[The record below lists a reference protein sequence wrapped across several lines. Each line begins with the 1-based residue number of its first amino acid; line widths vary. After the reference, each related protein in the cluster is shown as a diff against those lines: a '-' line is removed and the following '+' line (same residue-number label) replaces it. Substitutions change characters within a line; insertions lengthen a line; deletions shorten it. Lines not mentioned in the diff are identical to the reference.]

1 MAETETTA
9 TDAALA
15 DAAVTEHDPAVIE
28 QLDRAFL
35 RLRRMTNK
43 PAATTLPLAS
53 VGRRIDLAKIMACQA
68 IADAVESPCGGGMP
82 TVKDVAVALD
92 LEHSTAS
99 RLLGEAEV
107 EGLVVRGTDL
117 ADRRR
122 TTLALTETGQMVV
135 AESAVLRW
143 RIMGDLLAGW
153 TSQDVQTLATLLGR
167 VTATLSKR
175 LPQSLHEAFDRL
187 GIEITEDH

>member
-1 MAETETTA
+1 MAETETTV
-9 TDAALA
+9 TDADA
-15 DAAVTEHDPAVIE
+15 DADAVTEYAPAVIE

-35 RLRRMTNK
+35 RIRRMMNK
-43 PAATTLPLAS
+43 PAVMTLPLAS

-68 IADAVESPCGGGMP
+68 IADAAESPCGGGMP

-107 EGLVVRGTDL
+107 EGLVVRGTDS

-122 TTLALTETGQMVV
+122 TTLALTETGRMVV
-135 AESAVLRW
+135 TESAALRW
-143 RIMGDLLAGW
+143 RIMGDLFAGW
-153 TSQDVQTLATLLGR
+153 DPGDVQTLATLLGR
-167 VTATLSKR
+167 VTATFSPRLS
-175 LPQSLHEAFDRL
+175 QTLHEALDRL
-187 GIEITEDH
+187 GIEIAEDH